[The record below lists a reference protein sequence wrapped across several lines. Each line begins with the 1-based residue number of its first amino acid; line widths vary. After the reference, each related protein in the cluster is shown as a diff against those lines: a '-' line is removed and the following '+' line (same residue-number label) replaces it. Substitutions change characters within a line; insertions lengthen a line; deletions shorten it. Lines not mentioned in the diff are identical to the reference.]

1 MSSVGQI
8 LREERQ
14 RQGLELPNIAQQT
27 RINLSYLQAIEADDP
42 TKLPGSFF
50 YRSFVRQYAE
60 FLGVDTESLKGVIEK
75 ITAAQTAPG
84 FAPLGQLPQR
94 LDLKPLPQPG
104 RSSEPSRLPFAVI
117 LLLTAIV
124 ASTGLY
130 VLWQRL
136 QQPPAETRTEA
147 PAPVRAPAPATKAPE
162 PVPSQTA
169 PAGAVG
175 QPAAEQPSEK
185 APEPRPVSTAKPPSI
200 EFMATEE
207 VWVSASADGKEIVS
221 RVLKPGETRT
231 VTGVEKVSLLAGNAG
246 GLIVTANGK
255 LLDTIGPRGQVRI
268 VDVTA
273 QGVEIRGPTPKKLT
287 EKPIQN

>member
-27 RINLSYLQAIEADDP
+27 RINLTYLRAIEADEP
-42 TKLPGSFF
+42 TKLPGGFF

-60 FLGVDTESLKGVIEK
+60 FLRVDTESLEGVIER

-84 FAPLGQLPQR
+84 FAALAHLPQR
-94 LDLKPLPQPG
+94 LDVKPLPHPG
-104 RSSEPSRLPFAVI
+104 RSSEPSRLPLALI
-117 LLLTAIV
+117 LLVTAVV
-124 ASTGLY
+124 ASAGLY

-136 QQPPAETRTEA
+136 QQPPAETHPQVAVPLR
-147 PAPVRAPAPATKAPE
+147 APVPVTKAPAPAT
-162 PVPSQTA
+162 SQTT

-175 QPAAEQPSEK
+175 QPPAAQP
-185 APEPRPVSTAKPPSI
+185 PENPPGPKPASTGKPPSI
-200 EFMATEE
+200 ELMATEE
-207 VWVSASADGKEIVS
+207 VWVAVSADGKEVVN
-221 RVLKPGETRT
+221 RVLKPGETRL
-231 VTGVEKVSLLAGNAG
+231 VTGAEKVSLIAGNAG

-255 LLDTIGPRGQVRI
+255 LLDTIGPRGQVRV

-273 QGVEIRGPTPKKLT
+273 QGVEIHGPTPKRPA
-287 EKPIQN
+287 EKPNEN